1 VVATP
6 KAVEF
11 VAERRSRLVGIL
23 EQGLSGMSHADRERL
38 VSLLAELND
47 VLDPRIATT
56 ESPVPARVAG

>member
-1 VVATP
+1 
-6 KAVEF
+6 
-11 VAERRSRLVGIL
+11 
-23 EQGLSGMSHADRERL
+23 MSHADRERL